1 MRVAFILFAIS
12 LFHYSGQASGDDT
25 LEAELRAIDSLRR
38 GLNTP
43 LDEVHSR
50 GKMLLQKYDRPED
63 QALIFCQLAHTYAQS
78 GMTRPDRVLE
88 FCEEALKLPLPPAKK
103 LLLFIYGGDACQAI
117 NRVLKDSEKQDFPE
131 TRRNATKWYVDGL
144 LDSQKYSLPEV
155 KPSDATRGNLEMVI
169 GDADDPEFQ
178 RRVKEYNQENADFEE
193 RRKKAQQDQQAWEYR
208 RVLYDQIVYLYLRQ
222 PTDDAEFHELATRL
236 PDPMSEVLLKRFS
249 EKSPMR
255 QSPPARSVSPES
267 KSKGDDK
274 TAPGFHGR
282 YLLVVGNFLVLGCLA
297 LYFYRRREL

>member
-1 MRVAFILFAIS
+1 MRVAFILFAMC
-12 LFHYSGQASGDDT
+12 LFHRLGQTSQHDA

-43 LDEVHSR
+43 LDEVDSR
-50 GKMLLQKYDRPED
+50 GTALLQKYDRPED

-88 FCEEALKLPLPPAKK
+88 FCEEALKFPLPPAKK
-103 LLLFIYGGDACQAI
+103 LLLFVYGGDACQAI
-117 NRVLKDSEKQDFPE
+117 NRVLKDSEKKAFPE
-131 TRRNATKWYVDGL
+131 TRRNATKWYVEGL
-144 LDSQKYSLPEV
+144 LDSQKYALPDE

-169 GDADDPEFQ
+169 GDADDPDYQ

-208 RVLYDQIVYLYLRQ
+208 RVFYDQIVYLYLRQ
-222 PTDDAEFHELATRL
+222 PTDDTEFQEFATRL

-267 KSKGDDK
+267 NSKGDDK
-274 TAPGFHGR
+274 APSGFHGR
-282 YLLVVGNFLVLGCLA
+282 YWLVVGNFLVLGSLA
-297 LYFYRRREL
+297 LYYYRRRET